1 MDAKKIAELK
11 RSNAGW
17 LTPDDELIACSL
29 YNHIPELRAAGFR
42 PDLFEAYDEAMENRA
57 EEERDFIERYGDDEH
72 IPWHCYGDGDLFN
85 ALDNVR
91 SGDFQLALSNLG
103 VDRLTFA
110 QEDVVE
116 RLVDADIPDP
126 KDYLDDFL
134 DFMTRTGKSGAL
146 TPPQSTHTIQGGS
159 YAQVP
164 DCVQ

>member
-72 IPWHCYGDGDLFN
+72 IPWHCYGDGD
-85 ALDNVR
+85 
-91 SGDFQLALSNLG
+91 
-103 VDRLTFA
+103 TTH
-110 QEDVVE
+110 E
-116 RLVDADIPDP
+116 RTLETIVTA
-126 KDYLDDFL
+126 
-134 DFMTRTGKSGAL
+134 A
-146 TPPQSTHTIQGGS
+146 TIQGWIRIGIMIDIDAVKADIS
-159 YAQVP
+159 SCGGHSEWRKVRAKTPMVMRIDSRRGIPAAIKDIADP
-164 DCVQ
+164 DRCRETEASL